1 MCNMTLSSVLCHW
14 YISSDRYRKAGIYTG
29 AHHSQCHLMTHEARC
44 SNALQLCLEHLH
56 PFAHFARNSNPVH
69 LHVHIIVERDMRT
82 LEYIFTL
89 YAHLLMDY
97 RLFGSTVVVAYKSVD
112 VFWGHQGVRGCKCEF
127 EDTASDLQKAAPPSA
142 AF

>member
-1 MCNMTLSSVLCHW
+1 MKLVAAMRWV
-14 YISSDRYRKAGIYTG
+14 IP
-29 AHHSQCHLMTHEARC
+29 E
-44 SNALQLCLEHLH
+44 QLCLEHLH

-97 RLFGSTVVVAYKSVD
+97 RLFGSTIVVAYKSVD
-112 VFWGHQGVRGCKCEF
+112 VF
-127 EDTASDLQKAAPPSA
+127 AAIRE
-142 AF
+142 